1 MNTKFIGLD
10 GFNEIE
16 SLSVTNKRAND
27 KTSKN
32 LNTAQKTVRFIK
44 RAAVYFKKSIK
55 VKVLKIF
62 ANKSVVNIT
71 FLNDKKYANSTS
83 KASTNAHS
91 MLKKKAVLTALSCL
105 VAVTL
110 SCMTVASAL
119 DFSGGNTEPQ
129 VALTADEIKSN
140 DLQYESYSEN
150 NFIDYNNAELIS
162 TADEAINELTSDAYT
177 SITRALVS
185 DNMQGECF
193 GLYVDGKLIGATSDI
208 TTLSAELKKV
218 LVDYR
223 EGYDDQTTTEF
234 ANDVKVKS
242 SNFSEDEIMSVKDIM
257 EAAQDLFSVSLSTD
271 IVYTREINYETK
283 TEYDDTKSS
292 SYKKTKTEG
301 KNGEEKV
308 TLRTTFVD
316 GLQTDAVEIDS
327 EIIKNAVDEVIII
340 GTKGSDS
347 SFSSN
352 SSSSSSSSGSFNW
365 PMPYTHNITSYYG
378 ERWGR
383 LHSGVDISDGGIY
396 GQPISA
402 SDSGTVTFA
411 GNDNSG
417 YGNYV
422 IIDHGNGYK
431 TLYGHCSSLAVSAG
445 QSVSKGDT
453 VGYVGSTGNSTGPHL
468 HFEIRYG
475 DNRLDPMQFVG

>member
-16 SLSVTNKRAND
+16 SLSVTKKRANI
-27 KTSKN
+27 KTCKK

-44 RAAVYFKKSIK
+44 RASVYFIKFIKAKVLNIVAKKSD
-55 VKVLKIF
+55 VKINLSNTKDYSKISS
-62 ANKSVVNIT
+62 KT
-71 FLNDKKYANSTS
+71 STG
-83 KASTNAHS
+83 AHS
-91 MLKKKAVLTALSCL
+91 MLKSKAVLTALSCL

-110 SCMTVASAL
+110 SCITVASAL
-119 DFSGGNTEPQ
+119 DFSVDDTKAQDISTSN
-129 VALTADEIKSN
+129 EIKA
-140 DLQYESYSEN
+140 DDFLYESNSEN
-150 NFIDYNNAELIS
+150 GFNDFNNADSIS
-162 TADEAINELTSDAYT
+162 TADEAIGELTSDAYT
-177 SITRALVS
+177 SITKALAS
-185 DNMQGECF
+185 ENMQGSCF
-193 GLYVDGKLIGATSDI
+193 GLYVDGKLIGATSDA
-208 TTLSAELKKV
+208 TALNAQLKKV

-223 EGYDDQTTTEF
+223 QGYDSKTTTEF

-242 SNFSEDEIMSVKDIM
+242 GNFSEDEIMSVKDIM
-257 EAAQDLFSVSLSTD
+257 ESAQDLFSISLSTD
-271 IVYTREINYETK
+271 IIYNREIKYETQ

-308 TLRTTFVD
+308 TLRTTFID
-316 GLQTDAVEIDS
+316 GQQTDAVETDC
-327 EIIKNAVDEVIII
+327 EVIKKAVDEVVII
-340 GTKGSDS
+340 GTKGSGS
-347 SFSSN
+347 SSSSN
-352 SSSSSSSSGSFNW
+352 LSSSSSGSFSW
-365 PMPYTHNITSYYG
+365 PMPFTHNITSYYG

-402 SDSGTVTFA
+402 SDSGTVIFA

-468 HFEIRYG
+468 HFEVRYG
-475 DNRLDPMQFVG
+475 DNRLDPMQFVS

>member
-16 SLSVTNKRAND
+16 SLSVTKKRAKI
-27 KTSKN
+27 KTCKK

-44 RAAVYFKKSIK
+44 RASVYFIKFFKAKVLNIVAKKSD
-55 VKVLKIF
+55 VKINLSNTKDYSKISS
-62 ANKSVVNIT
+62 KT
-71 FLNDKKYANSTS
+71 STG
-83 KASTNAHS
+83 AHS
-91 MLKKKAVLTALSCL
+91 MLKSKAVLTALSCL

-110 SCMTVASAL
+110 SCITVASAL
-119 DFSGGNTEPQ
+119 DFSVDDTKAQDISTSN
-129 VALTADEIKSN
+129 EIKA
-140 DLQYESYSEN
+140 DDFLYESNSEN
-150 NFIDYNNAELIS
+150 GFNDFNNADSIS
-162 TADEAINELTSDAYT
+162 TADEAIVELTSDAYT
-177 SITRALVS
+177 SITKALAS
-185 DNMQGECF
+185 ENMQGSCF
-193 GLYVDGKLIGATSDI
+193 GLYIDGKLIGATSDV
-208 TTLSAELKKV
+208 TALNAQLKKV

-223 EGYDDQTTTEF
+223 QGYDSKTTTEF

-242 SNFSEDEIMSVKDIM
+242 GNFSEDEIMSVKDIM
-257 EAAQDLFSVSLSTD
+257 ESAQDLFSISLSTD
-271 IVYTREINYETK
+271 IVYNREIKYETQA
-283 TEYDDTKSS
+283 EYDDTKSS

-308 TLRTTFVD
+308 TLRTTFID
-316 GLQTDAVEIDS
+316 GQQTDAVETDC
-327 EIIKNAVDEVIII
+327 EVIKKAVDEVVII
-340 GTKGSDS
+340 GTKGSG
-347 SFSSN
+347 
-352 SSSSSSSSGSFNW
+352 SSSSSNLNSSSSGSFSW
-365 PMPYTHNITSYYG
+365 PMPFTHNITSYYG

-402 SDSGTVTFA
+402 SDSGTVIFA

-468 HFEIRYG
+468 HFEVRYG
-475 DNRLDPMQFVG
+475 DNRLDPMQFVS

>member
-16 SLSVTNKRAND
+16 SLSVTKKRANI
-27 KTSKN
+27 KTCKK

-44 RAAVYFKKSIK
+44 RASVYFIKFIKAKVLNIVAKKSD
-55 VKVLKIF
+55 VKINLSNTKDYSKISS
-62 ANKSVVNIT
+62 KT
-71 FLNDKKYANSTS
+71 STG
-83 KASTNAHS
+83 AHS
-91 MLKKKAVLTALSCL
+91 MLKSKAVLTALSCL

-110 SCMTVASAL
+110 SCITVASAL
-119 DFSGGNTEPQ
+119 DFSVDDTKAQDISTSN
-129 VALTADEIKSN
+129 EIKA
-140 DLQYESYSEN
+140 DDFLYESNSEN
-150 NFIDYNNAELIS
+150 GFNDFNNADSIS
-162 TADEAINELTSDAYT
+162 TADEAIVELTSDAYT
-177 SITRALVS
+177 SITKALAS
-185 DNMQGECF
+185 ENMQGSCF
-193 GLYVDGKLIGATSDI
+193 GLYIDGKLIGATSDV
-208 TTLSAELKKV
+208 TALNAQLKKV

-223 EGYDDQTTTEF
+223 QGYDSKTTTEF

-242 SNFSEDEIMSVKDIM
+242 GNFSEDEIMSVKDIM
-257 EAAQDLFSVSLSTD
+257 ESAQDLFSISLSTD
-271 IVYTREINYETK
+271 IVYNREIKYETQA
-283 TEYDDTKSS
+283 EYDDTKSS

-308 TLRTTFVD
+308 TLRTTFID
-316 GLQTDAVEIDS
+316 GQQTDAVETDC
-327 EIIKNAVDEVIII
+327 EVIKKAVDEVVII
-340 GTKGSDS
+340 GTKGSG
-347 SFSSN
+347 
-352 SSSSSSSSGSFNW
+352 SSSSSNLNSSSSGSFSW
-365 PMPYTHNITSYYG
+365 PMPFTHNITSYYG

-402 SDSGTVTFA
+402 SDSGTVIFA

-468 HFEIRYG
+468 HFEVRYG
-475 DNRLDPMQFVG
+475 DNRLDPMQFVS

>member
-16 SLSVTNKRAND
+16 SLSVTKKRAKI
-27 KTSKN
+27 KTCKK

-44 RAAVYFKKSIK
+44 RASVYFIKFFKAKVLNIVAKKSD
-55 VKVLKIF
+55 VKINLSNTKDYSKISS
-62 ANKSVVNIT
+62 KT
-71 FLNDKKYANSTS
+71 STG
-83 KASTNAHS
+83 AHP
-91 MLKKKAVLTALSCL
+91 MLKSKAVLTALSCL

-110 SCMTVASAL
+110 SCITVASAL
-119 DFSGGNTEPQ
+119 DFSVDDTKAQDISTSN
-129 VALTADEIKSN
+129 EIKA
-140 DLQYESYSEN
+140 DDFLYESNSEN
-150 NFIDYNNAELIS
+150 GFNDFNNADSIS
-162 TADEAINELTSDAYT
+162 TADEAIVELTSDAYT
-177 SITRALVS
+177 SITKALAS
-185 DNMQGECF
+185 ENMQGSCF
-193 GLYVDGKLIGATSDI
+193 GLYIDGKLIGATSDV
-208 TTLSAELKKV
+208 TALNAQLKKV

-223 EGYDDQTTTEF
+223 QGYDSKTTTEF

-242 SNFSEDEIMSVKDIM
+242 GNFSEDEIMSVKDIM
-257 EAAQDLFSVSLSTD
+257 ESAQDLFSISLSTD
-271 IVYTREINYETK
+271 IVYNREIKYETQA
-283 TEYDDTKSS
+283 EYDDTKSS

-308 TLRTTFVD
+308 TLRTTFID
-316 GLQTDAVEIDS
+316 GQQTDAVETDC
-327 EIIKNAVDEVIII
+327 EVIKKAVDEVVII
-340 GTKGSDS
+340 GTKGSG
-347 SFSSN
+347 
-352 SSSSSSSSGSFNW
+352 SSSSSNLNSSSSGSFSW
-365 PMPYTHNITSYYG
+365 PMPFTHNITSYYG

-402 SDSGTVTFA
+402 SDSGTVIFA

-468 HFEIRYG
+468 HFEVRYG
-475 DNRLDPMQFVG
+475 DNRLDPMQFVS